1 LLPPHP
7 STGILAGVTAPSYR
21 LQPPKFLAGAL
32 CLDFINTVSWRGD
45 RDDPGERLTS
55 YAELLHW
62 AVRARVLDAS
72 GSRRLTRS
80 AERRPADALA
90 VVDRAVEFREAL
102 ARLILAGKRA
112 TSADLAVVNAMLA
125 SAPARSAIL
134 VGVRGYAWTDGSSD
148 DELESPLRSVI
159 WSAADLLTSENLSRV
174 RHCADARC
182 RWYFLDASPS
192 GKRRWCSMQECGNR
206 AKVRRHYKANKT

>member
-1 LLPPHP
+1 VRRPEL
-7 STGILAGVTAPSYR
+7 STCILIGVTAPSYR
-21 LQPPKFLAGAL
+21 LQPPKFLGGAL

-62 AVRARVLDAS
+62 ALRARILDAS
-72 GSRRLTRS
+72 ASKRLMRS
-80 AERRPADALA
+80 AERRPAEALA
-90 VVDRAVEFREAL
+90 IVERAIEFREAL
-102 ARLILAGKRA
+102 VRLLLAGKRA
-112 TSADLAVVNAMLA
+112 AAADVATVNSMLA
-125 SAPARSAIL
+125 AAPARSAIL
-134 VGVRGYAWTDGSSD
+134 VGSRGYTWTDGSSD
-148 DELESPLRSVI
+148 DALDSPLRSVV

-182 RWYFLDASPS
+182 HWFFLDASPS

-206 AKVRRHYKANKT
+206 AKARRHYKVNKD